1 MSPVQTVLLFLAE
14 AVADPSGP
22 QAAAL
27 GRAIR
32 SIGFAASG
40 AANVFAAIRRL
51 RHRQAPTAPACE
63 TCRTCPAADTE

>member
-14 AVADPSGP
+14 AVTDPSGP

-32 SIGFAASG
+32 NVGFAASG
-40 AANVFAAIRRL
+40 VANTVAAIRLL
-51 RHRQAPTAPACE
+51 RHRQPSATPAYE
-63 TCRTCPAADTE
+63 TCRTRPATDTE